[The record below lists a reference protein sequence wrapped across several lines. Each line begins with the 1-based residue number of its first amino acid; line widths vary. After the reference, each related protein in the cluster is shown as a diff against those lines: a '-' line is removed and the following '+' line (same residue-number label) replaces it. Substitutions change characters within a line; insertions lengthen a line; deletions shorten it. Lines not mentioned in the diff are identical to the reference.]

1 MTTKLSEAEVIG
13 VIATILGTKA
23 GEVTMASRIG
33 SVEGWDSM
41 GHLGILAALDA
52 KLDGKAADI
61 EELAMADS
69 VQSIADILKSRG
81 LMKA

>member
-1 MTTKLSEAEVIG
+1 MTNLSEAEVIG
-13 VIATILGTKA
+13 IIETVLGAKT

-33 SVEGWDSM
+33 FVEGWDSM
-41 GHLGILAALDA
+41 GHLGILALLDA

-69 VQSIADILKSRG
+69 VQSIVDMLKSRG
-81 LMKA
+81 LMKV